1 MWKEQRSNYFFVNLI
16 MKRVLLLLSCVFVIG
31 IVSGCS
37 GKTNAISYKSPCV
50 SANGGPCE
58 RYSVNDW
65 WLKGEKEPRLVRTL
79 V

>member
-1 MWKEQRSNYFFVNLI
+1 

-31 IVSGCS
+31 IVGGCS

-65 WLKGEKEPRLVRTL
+65 WLKGEGEPRLVRAL